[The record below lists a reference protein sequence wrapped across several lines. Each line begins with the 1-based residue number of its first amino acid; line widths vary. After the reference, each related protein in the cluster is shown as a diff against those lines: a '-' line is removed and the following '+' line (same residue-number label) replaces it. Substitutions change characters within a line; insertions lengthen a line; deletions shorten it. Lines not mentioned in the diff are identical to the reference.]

1 MPEVIAIC
9 HPEGGSPGV
18 FEEAARESGA
28 SIREWH
34 PAQEPE
40 PPIDPEEAAGVLV
53 LGGDQN
59 VDEQHLYPYLTREI
73 EFLKEWTAAGRP
85 VFGVCLGAQLLA
97 EALGGRVVRAREREF
112 GWLDVTLL
120 PDGLDDPVTGFGA
133 ERFPALQWHDYAIE
147 PPEGSA
153 ELAGS
158 PICLQAY
165 RCGEAWGVQFHPE
178 VTGEILE
185 EWLEPLLAGE
195 QGAEKKAEAEGML
208 AEMPAHIEGWNDYG
222 RELFTRFV
230 GRCL

>member
-40 PPIDPEEAAGVLV
+40 PPIDPGEAAGVLV

-97 EALGGRVVRAREREF
+97 EATGGAVVRAPEREF
-112 GWLDVTLL
+112 GWLGVEVL
-120 PDGLDDPVTGFGA
+120 PAGMDDPVTGFGDRRLTA
-133 ERFPALQWHDYAIE
+133 QGA
-147 PPEGSA
+147 
-153 ELAGS
+153 
-158 PICLQAY
+158 
-165 RCGEAWGVQFHPE
+165 RCGRDGGGHGRIGGV
-178 VTGEILE
+178 G
-185 EWLEPLLAGE
+185 WLLGHVRRPAG
-195 QGAEKKAEAEGML
+195 
-208 AEMPAHIEGWNDYG
+208 
-222 RELFTRFV
+222 TRKPPS
-230 GRCL
+230 